1 MNITSFFVRNN
12 QFTLVVFL
20 MIIAVSVFT
29 LLQMPRAED
38 PEINAPRFPI
48 IVVFPGTSPLDLEE
62 LVVKPIE
69 SKISELDDI
78 KRVRTDIEDDIVKF
92 DVEYN
97 YSVDPEDKYQELV
110 REVEGLRSELPEEI
124 LSLEVRKITPTDVSV
139 LQVALVSENASQIEM
154 WNWAEQLTEE
164 LESIKALKKV
174 KHHGIP
180 ERKVMIQL
188 DLQKL
193 ASLKIPPFQIIAAI
207 QSEAANIPAGRIYAG
222 SKFYNVKTSGPFK
235 DIRDIEE
242 TIVFAKGAMILRLKE
257 IAEVK
262 FEYEEPKHKVRVNGK
277 RAVIITAA
285 QKPGENIAQTQKAY
299 LPVLD
304 HFAQKL
310 PPQILLVKTFDQAN
324 NVAHRLGSLGID
336 FIIAMTLVLIT
347 LLPLGWRAALIVM
360 CAIPLSLGLGIVTIN
375 LWGFS
380 LNQLSIVG
388 LVVALGL
395 LVDDS
400 IVVVENIERWLRE
413 GKPKSIAV
421 VEATKQ
427 ITLAVIGTTAT
438 LLISFL
444 PIAMMP
450 ESSGEFIRSLP
461 LSVISTVFASML
473 VSLTIIPFLAS
484 QLLKTHHQPEGNFFL
499 RILKKIIHKTYFKLL
514 NISLKNPITTLVV
527 ATLLFGGSLFI
538 FGIIGFKLFPSSE
551 KPQFL
556 VNINLPAQTRI
567 STTDSITR
575 WIENEI
581 LKEPEVKYITS
592 NIGNGNPRIYYNEIP
607 LSNQS
612 DYAQLY
618 IQLNAQIKT
627 NEKLALIEKLR
638 QKFSQTTDAKVEIKD
653 FEQGP
658 PIEAPIALRI
668 KGENLD
674 SLRNISIRVQKL
686 LESIPG
692 AIYINNDLDILKTDL
707 KVDVDREKAKT
718 YGISL
723 KEMDQTIRMAI
734 SGLPIASFTDPSN
747 TDYDVLLTGKNGLK
761 SAELDVFESIY
772 VTNILGQPIPLKHF
786 AKILPD
792 ASPSVIKHLNRKRY
806 AVVTAFT
813 ANGVLTENIV
823 NAFQEKSNTLN
834 LPPDYELVFAGEAEN
849 QQEAFGDGFIIVII
863 VSIFLFIMVL
873 ILEFKTFKS
882 TLIVLSVIPLGII
895 GGISMLWI
903 TGNPL
908 SFVAIVGFIA
918 LAGIEV
924 KNSILLVDFTN
935 QLRAEGM
942 GLEEAIRE
950 AGELRFL
957 PIILTTLTAIG
968 GLIPIALNSNP
979 LISPLAIV
987 LIGGLISST
996 LLSRIVTPV
1005 VYKLIPPKI

>member
-1 MNITSFFVRNN
+1 MNITSFFVRNH

-20 MIIAVSVFT
+20 MIIALSVFT

-38 PEINAPRFPI
+38 PEINAPRFPV

-69 SKISELDDI
+69 SKIGELEDI
-78 KRVRTDIEDDIVKF
+78 KRVRTDIGDDIVKF

-110 REVEGLRSELPEEI
+110 REINALRSELPEEI
-124 LSLEVRKITPTDVSV
+124 LSLEVRKVSPTDVSV
-139 LQVALVSENASQIEM
+139 LQVALVSESASDKEM
-154 WNWAEQLTEE
+154 WIWAEKLKEE
-164 LESIKALKKV
+164 LEKIKPLKRV
-174 KHHGIP
+174 NHYGIP
-180 ERKVMIQL
+180 ERKMVIDL
-188 DLQKL
+188 DMEKL
-193 ASLKIPPFQIIAAI
+193 AALKIPPFQIVGAI
-207 QSEAANIPAGRIYAG
+207 QSDAANIPAGRIYAG
-222 SKFYNVKTSGPFK
+222 TKAYNIKTSGPFQ
-235 DIRDIEE
+235 DMRDIEE
-242 TIVFAKGAMILRLKE
+242 TIVFSKSGQILRLKDVAE
-257 IAEVK
+257 IG
-262 FEYEEPKHKVRVNGK
+262 FEYEENKHKVRVNGK
-277 RAVIITAA
+277 RAAILTAA
-285 QKPGENIAQTQKAY
+285 QKPGENIAHTQKAY

-304 HFAQKL
+304 NFSQIL
-310 PPQILLVKTFDQAN
+310 PPQILLVNTFDQAN
-324 NVAHRLGSLGID
+324 NVGQRLGSLGID
-336 FIIAMTLVLIT
+336 FMIAMGLVMIT
-347 LLPLGWRAALIVM
+347 LLPLGWRAAIIVM
-360 CAIPLSLGLGIVTIN
+360 GAIPLSLGLGIVAID

-413 GKPKSIAV
+413 GKPKNIAV

-461 LSVISTVFASML
+461 ISVISTVFASML
-473 VSLTIIPFLAS
+473 ISLTIIPFLAS
-484 QLLKTHHQPEGNFFL
+484 KILKTNHHPEGNFFL
-499 RILKKIIHKTYFKLL
+499 RLLKKGIHMTYYKLL
-514 NISLKNPITTLVV
+514 NFSLKNPLSTLII
-527 ATLLFGGSLFI
+527 ATILFVSSLFI

-556 VNINLPAQTRI
+556 VNITLPNQTRLE
-567 STTDSITR
+567 TTDLIAAE
-575 WIENEI
+575 IEREI
-581 LKEPEVKYITS
+581 LKEPEVQFITS
-592 NIGNGNPRIYYNEIP
+592 NVGNGNPRIYYNEIP
-607 LSNQS
+607 LSNKS
-612 DYAQLY
+612 DYAQLF
-618 IQLNAQIKT
+618 IQLNPTIKT
-627 NEKLALIEKLR
+627 DEKLILIEKLR
-638 QKFSQTTDAKVEIKD
+638 KKFITRTEAKIEIKD

-658 PIEAPIALRI
+658 PIEAPVAIRI
-668 KGENLD
+668 KGDDLD
-674 SLRNISIRVQKL
+674 SLRNISLRVQKVL
-686 LESIPG
+686 QSIPG
-692 AIYINNDLDILKTDL
+692 AIYINNDLEVLKTDL
-707 KVDVDREKAKT
+707 RVSVNREKAKT
-718 YGISL
+718 FGVSSL
-723 KEMDQTIRMAI
+723 EMDQTIRMAV
-734 SGLPIASFTDPSN
+734 SGLPIATFSDPSN
-747 TDYDVLLTGKNGLK
+747 TDFDIMITSGKGIKPPGLDIFD
-761 SAELDVFESIY
+761 EIY
-772 VTNILGQPIPLKHF
+772 VSNFLGQPLPLKQF
-786 AKILPD
+786 AQIVPE
-792 ASPSVIKHLNRKRY
+792 ASPSVIKHLDRKRY

-813 ANGVLTENIV
+813 SKGYLTENII
-823 NAFQEKSNTLN
+823 ASFQEKMDELN
-834 LPPDYELVFAGEAEN
+834 LPEGYELIFAGEAEN
-849 QQEAFGDGFIIVII
+849 QKEAFGDSFIIVIM

-895 GGISMLWI
+895 GGISMLWL
-903 TGNPL
+903 TGHPL

-942 GLEEAIRE
+942 ELNQAIKE